1 MQKVTVVED
10 LVIKF
15 LLLFPHIMK
24 TSEEEEALHIAEAE
38 AAVGAQSDALW
49 LQGPFV
55 LKVLPVIILHLFRV
69 HAALLWC
76 KSYSHV
82 LAGNCAQGNAA

>member
-1 MQKVTVVED
+1 MED
-10 LVIKF
+10 LVIRF

-24 TSEEEEALHIAEAE
+24 SSEALHIAEAE

-82 LAGNCAQGNAA
+82 LAGDCAQGNAA

>member
-1 MQKVTVVED
+1 MED
-10 LVIKF
+10 LVIRF

-24 TSEEEEALHIAEAE
+24 SSEALHIAEAE

-55 LKVLPVIILHLFRV
+55 LKVLPVISSSIQGACSAV
-69 HAALLWC
+69 LWQVRISC
-76 KSYSHV
+76 F
-82 LAGNCAQGNAA
+82 GW